1 MITLS
6 EEQGMLLSTAL
17 DFCAKEAP
25 IASLRGAIQ
34 EGLPFD
40 AGRWQAMVDLGWA
53 GITIP
58 EQHGGLGM
66 SLADAVPVVES
77 LGRYLVPSPF
87 AAATLAAQTLIA
99 CGSEAQQSMFL
110 PKLATGTIATLAIW
124 EPAGSWSL
132 MDTEVT
138 LTQSADGYQL
148 NGTKV
153 FVEAGEEAGLY
164 LVAARLDGD
173 VRLCLVEREQV
184 RSEDIT
190 RESVI
195 DETRRSFSINFQG
208 ITVSDSNLLPGVAF
222 DVIEHAS
229 LLLMSAEASGG
240 IAGALN
246 VIVDYLKTRKQ
257 FDKQIGS
264 YQALKHPTVDILM
277 GSEMSRSYVYHAATK
292 WAEGVSAETIEETA
306 RMAKACSSEQFA
318 EAGDRAVQFH
328 GGFGFTYDCDAQ
340 LFLRRALWHQYQWG
354 DDRYQ
359 RARLAETLLMAS

>member
-6 EEQGMLLSTAL
+6 EEQGMLLGTAL

-25 IASLRGAIQ
+25 IANLRGAIQ

-40 AGRWQAMVDLGWA
+40 ASRWQAMVDLGWA
-53 GITIP
+53 GIIIP
-58 EQHGGLGM
+58 EQYGGLGM
-66 SLADAVPVVES
+66 SLADTVPVVES

-99 CGSEAQQSMFL
+99 CGSDTQQSLLL
-110 PKLATGTIATLAIW
+110 PKLATGAIASLAIW

-132 MDTEVT
+132 EDTEST
-138 LTQSADGYQL
+138 LTPSAHGYQL

-153 FVEAGEEAGLY
+153 FVEAGEEADLY

-173 VRLCLVEREQV
+173 VRLCVVEREQV
-184 RSEDIT
+184 ESGDIA

-195 DETRRSFSINFQG
+195 DETRRSFR
-208 ITVSDSNLLPGVAF
+208 VSFKDVAVSESNLLPGVSF
-222 DVIEHAS
+222 GVIEYAS

-240 IAGALN
+240 VAGVLN

-257 FDKQIGS
+257 FDKQIGA

-292 WAEGVSAETIEETA
+292 WAEQANNEVIEEA
-306 RMAKACSSEQFA
+306 VRMAKACSGEQFA

>member
-1 MITLS
+1 
-6 EEQGMLLSTAL
+6 
-17 DFCAKEAP
+17 
-25 IASLRGAIQ
+25 
-34 EGLPFD
+34 
-40 AGRWQAMVDLGWA
+40 MVDLGWA
-53 GITIP
+53 GIIIP

-222 DVIEHAS
+222 DVIEHC
-229 LLLMSAEASGG
+229 LLYTSPSPRDVEESRMPSSA
-240 IAGALN
+240 
-246 VIVDYLKTRKQ
+246 
-257 FDKQIGS
+257 
-264 YQALKHPTVDILM
+264 
-277 GSEMSRSYVYHAATK
+277 
-292 WAEGVSAETIEETA
+292 
-306 RMAKACSSEQFA
+306 
-318 EAGDRAVQFH
+318 
-328 GGFGFTYDCDAQ
+328 
-340 LFLRRALWHQYQWG
+340 
-354 DDRYQ
+354 
-359 RARLAETLLMAS
+359 